1 MQGAERAAAIC
12 TLLGKE
18 KKPDPA
24 ELKQAAA
31 APGIQ
36 GPSLI
41 DPTAHATSAFMKG
54 ERVTAVS
61 GWFSM
66 FSVSTVTVLAVT
78 MAKIISYEQE
88 HIIQV
93 HHIVPGNSI
102 LFGILYIMIGDL
114 KIYT

>member
-24 ELKQAAA
+24 ELKQA

-61 GWFSM
+61 G
-66 FSVSTVTVLAVT
+66 
-78 MAKIISYEQE
+78 
-88 HIIQV
+88 
-93 HHIVPGNSI
+93 
-102 LFGILYIMIGDL
+102 
-114 KIYT
+114 

>member
-1 MQGAERAAAIC
+1 MGHLQGAERAAAIC

-24 ELKQAAA
+24 ELKAAA
-31 APGIQ
+31 NAAAGPGIQ

-61 GWFSM
+61 GSW
-66 FSVSTVTVLAVT
+66 
-78 MAKIISYEQE
+78 
-88 HIIQV
+88 
-93 HHIVPGNSI
+93 
-102 LFGILYIMIGDL
+102 LFL
-114 KIYT
+114 

>member
-1 MQGAERAAAIC
+1 MGHLQGAERAAAIC

-61 GWFSM
+61 GSFSI
-66 FSVSTVTVLAVT
+66 FHVSIFIKEQFKL
-78 MAKIISYEQE
+78 KDSYTFNCVVQIE
-88 HIIQV
+88 V
-93 HHIVPGNSI
+93 RYIVPGNTSP
-102 LFGILYIMIGDL
+102 FEIMIGAL
-114 KIYT
+114 KI